1 MGYYF
6 MTISTKELEK
16 ISQLAYLDTDIE
28 HSPKLIEDI
37 NAIMN
42 FVDQLGSIDTQEVEP
57 LFHPLAL
64 NQRLRSDVVTEE
76 NSLSELKARAPQ
88 FSQDLYVV
96 PQVIEQSK

>member
-1 MGYYF
+1 
-6 MTISTKELEK
+6 MTISAKDLEK

-42 FVDQLGSIDTQEVEP
+42 FVDQLRAVNTQEVEP

-64 NQRLRSDVVTEE
+64 NQRLRADEVTEE
-76 NSLSELKARAPQ
+76 NYLAELEALAPK
-88 FSQDLYVV
+88 FEQDLYLV
-96 PQVIEQSK
+96 PQVIDQSK

>member
-1 MGYYF
+1 
-6 MTISTKELEK
+6 MTISVKELEK
-16 ISQLAYLDTDIE
+16 ISKLAYLDTDIE

-42 FVDQLGSIDTQEVEP
+42 FVDQLRAINTHGVEP

-64 NQRLRSDVVTEE
+64 NQYLRPDVVTEE
-76 NSLSELKARAPQ
+76 TCVTELAALAPK
-88 FSQDLYVV
+88 FENELYLV

>member
-1 MGYYF
+1 
-6 MTISTKELEK
+6 MTISAKELDK

-37 NAIMN
+37 NAIMK
-42 FVDQLGSIDTQEVEP
+42 FVDQLRSIDTQKVEP

-76 NSLSELKARAPQ
+76 NCLSDLETLAPR
-88 FSQDLYVV
+88 FEQDLYLV
-96 PQVIEQSK
+96 PQVIDQSK